1 MSMTEPTSLTPQPLA
16 GSLAAT
22 SFTRRRRAIPA
33 LQFRDECFSFETL
46 RAAGSAPYGGAD
58 LGEVLATARMIRDGD
73 EAGWFT
79 AWRNTAER
87 VHGFANSALKNG
99 HRVSA
104 REAFLRASNY
114 YRTAE
119 FFRRKNAASDTEALA
134 VARLSRQMFASAI
147 NLMDRPA
154 LHIDIPYETTTLP
167 GYLFL
172 VDDSR
177 VARPTV
183 VYTNGYDS
191 TAEESWFAIAAAALE
206 RGYNV
211 LAYDGPGQGAVIR
224 EHGLVFRPDW
234 EAVLTP
240 VLDYCEGRAEIDS
253 HAIALFGYSMGSYLV
268 ARAAAFDPRPAAL
281 ILDDGIFDFHQ
292 AYVKALPGWVM
303 RRIRNGKDGL
313 ANRLMRV
320 ITALRTQARWG
331 LNNGVWTMG
340 AASYADFIRRTTDY
354 SLAGLADRIT
364 APTLIMDAEED
375 LFLRGQPSVLA
386 KAMTAPTTLAR
397 FTTAEGLGEHCHVAS
412 LTRAHQVIF
421 DWLDTAIS
429 AAHTTERNGVTTR
442 PAGP

>member
-1 MSMTEPTSLTPQPLA
+1 MTASAALTRQPSG
-16 GSLAAT
+16 GSTAAT
-22 SFTRRRRAIPA
+22 SFTRRPRTIAA
-33 LQFRDECFSFETL
+33 LQFRDESFSFETL

-58 LGEVLATARMIRDGD
+58 LGEVLATARVIRNGD
-73 EAGWFT
+73 ETGWFT

-87 VHGFANSALKNG
+87 VHGIADTASKNG

-119 FFRRKNAASDTEALA
+119 FFRRKNAATDTEARA

-147 NLMDRPA
+147 NLMDHPV
-154 LHIDIPYETTTLP
+154 LQIDIPYETTTLP

-172 VDDSR
+172 VDDSG

-183 VYTNGYDS
+183 VYTNGFDS

-206 RGYNV
+206 HGYNV

-224 EHGLVFRPDW
+224 EQGVVFRPDW

-240 VLDYCEGRAEIDS
+240 VLDYCEGRTEIDS

-268 ARAAAFDPRPAAL
+268 ARAAAFDHRPAAL

-292 AYVKALPGWVM
+292 AYVNALPAWVM

-313 ANRLMRV
+313 ANRLMGV
-320 ITALRTQARWG
+320 MATLRTQVRWG

-340 AASYADFIRRTTDY
+340 ASSYADFIRRTTDY
-354 SLAGLADRIT
+354 TLAGLADRIT

-375 LFLRGQPSVLA
+375 QFLKGQPSVLA
-386 KAMTAPTTLAR
+386 KAMTAPATLAR
-397 FTTAEGLGEHCHVAS
+397 FTTVEGLGEHCHVAS
-412 LTRAHQVIF
+412 LNRAHQVIF
-421 DWLDTAIS
+421 DWLDTTIS
-429 AAHTTERNGVTTR
+429 AAHAAQQNGVTTAPAR
-442 PAGP
+442 P

>member
-1 MSMTEPTSLTPQPLA
+1 M
-16 GSLAAT
+16 AAT
-22 SFTRRRRAIPA
+22 RFTRRSRTIAA
-33 LQFRDECFSFETL
+33 LQFRDESFSFETL

-58 LGEVLATARMIRDGD
+58 LGEVLATARVIRNGD
-73 EAGWFT
+73 ETGWFT

-87 VHGFANSALKNG
+87 VHGIADTALKNG

-154 LHIDIPYETTTLP
+154 LRIDIPYETTTLP

-172 VDDSR
+172 VDDSG

-240 VLDYCEGRAEIDS
+240 VLDYCEGSAEIDS

-268 ARAAAFDPRPAAL
+268 ARAAAFDHRPAAL

-292 AYVKALPGWVM
+292 AYVNALPAWVM

-313 ANRLMRV
+313 ANRLMGV
-320 ITALRTQARWG
+320 MATLRTQVRWG
-331 LNNGVWTMG
+331 LNNGVWTLG
-340 AASYADFIRRTTDY
+340 ASSYADFIRRTTDY
-354 SLAGLADRIT
+354 TLAGLADRIT

-375 LFLRGQPSVLA
+375 QFLKGQPSVLA
-386 KAMTAPTTLAR
+386 KALTAPATLAR

-421 DWLDTAIS
+421 DWLDTTIS
-429 AAHTTERNGVTTR
+429 AARAAERNGATNAPAR
-442 PAGP
+442 P

>member
-1 MSMTEPTSLTPQPLA
+1 
-16 GSLAAT
+16 
-22 SFTRRRRAIPA
+22 
-33 LQFRDECFSFETL
+33 
-46 RAAGSAPYGGAD
+46 
-58 LGEVLATARMIRDGD
+58 
-73 EAGWFT
+73 
-79 AWRNTAER
+79 
-87 VHGFANSALKNG
+87 
-99 HRVSA
+99 
-104 REAFLRASNY
+104 
-114 YRTAE
+114 
-119 FFRRKNAASDTEALA
+119 
-134 VARLSRQMFASAI
+134 
-147 NLMDRPA
+147 
-154 LHIDIPYETTTLP
+154 LP

-172 VDDSR
+172 VDDSG

-268 ARAAAFDPRPAAL
+268 ARAAAFDHRPAAL

>member
-1 MSMTEPTSLTPQPLA
+1 MSTT
-16 GSLAAT
+16 
-22 SFTRRRRAIPA
+22 F
-33 LQFRDECFSFETL
+33 QFRDESFSFETL

-58 LGEVLATARMIRDGD
+58 LGEVLATARVIRNDD
-73 EAGWFT
+73 ETGWFT
-79 AWRNTAER
+79 AWRATAQR
-87 VHGFANSALKNG
+87 VHAIADTALEEG

-119 FFRRKNAASDTEALA
+119 FFRRKDAANDMEAHAL
-134 VARLSRQMFASAI
+134 ARLSRQMFASAI
-147 NLMDRPA
+147 SLMDRPA
-154 LHIDIPYETTTLP
+154 LHVDIPYETTTLP

-172 VDDSR
+172 VDGSG

-191 TAEESWFAIAAAALE
+191 TAEESWFVIAAAALQ

-224 EHGLVFRPDW
+224 EQGLVFRPDW

-240 VLDYCEGRAEIDS
+240 VLDYCQGRPEIDS
-253 HAIALFGYSMGSYLV
+253 HAIALFGYSMGAYLV
-268 ARAAAFDPRPAAL
+268 ARAAAFDHRPAAL

-292 AYVKALPGWVM
+292 AYVNASPGWVM
-303 RRIRNGKDGL
+303 RRILSGRDGL
-313 ANRLMRV
+313 ANRLMAAMA
-320 ITALRTQARWG
+320 ALRTQVRWG
-331 LNNGVWTMG
+331 LNNGVWTLG
-340 AASYADFIRRTTDY
+340 ASSYADFIRRTTDY

-375 LFLRGQPSVLA
+375 QFLKGQPSVLA
-386 KAMTAPTTLAR
+386 EAMTAPATLAR
-397 FTTAEGLGEHCHVAS
+397 FTTAEGAGEHCHVGS

-421 DWLDTAIS
+421 DWLDTTIS
-429 AAHTTERNGVTTR
+429 VPHAGGRKPCHDPNR
-442 PAGP
+442 PALTAIES